1 MTGGEHVIRLAD
13 GEADVFLV
21 HPQGAGPWPVVIFYM
36 DAPGIRPELHRMATR
51 LAEAG
56 YCVVLP
62 NLFYREGTGFR
73 LPADCTDPATPGHE
87 RMIGLYL
94 DLPLPAV
101 MADTERL
108 LAWLDTQR
116 AADASRIGT
125 LGYCMS
131 GRFALVAA
139 QRWPERVRAAAA
151 IYGTGLVTEGA
162 DSPHLLAAAAPA
174 ATYTVFAELDQHAP
188 AAHAG
193 PMREAFAARGRVAEV
208 EVLPGVDHGFGFP
221 ERATYDEAAAEHVWR
236 QIFALFGTALGGRS
250 TP

>member
-1 MTGGEHVIRLAD
+1 MIAAEHTVRLAD

-21 HPQGAGPWPVVIFYM
+21 HPQGAGPWPTVIFYM

-51 LAEAG
+51 LARAG
-56 YCVVLP
+56 YCVALP

-94 DLPLPAV
+94 SLPLEAV
-101 MADTERL
+101 MADTAL
-108 LAWLDTQR
+108 LLRWLDTQR
-116 AADASRIGT
+116 AAGTARMGT

-139 QRWPERVRAAAA
+139 QRWPDQVRAAASV
-151 IYGTGLVTEGA
+151 YGTGLVTEGA
-162 DSPHLLAAAAPA
+162 DSPHLLAAEAPA

-188 AAHAG
+188 AAHAA
-193 PMREAFAARGRVAEV
+193 PMREAFAARGRDAEV

-221 ERATYDEAAAEHVWR
+221 ERATYHEASAEHVWR
-236 QIFALFGTALGGRS
+236 RILALFAAALGGRS
-250 TP
+250 IP